1 MSAWRK
7 LRVALL
13 VVALIV
19 VAAWAGGVH
28 RIRSSRVRWDRPV
41 EVAVVLLSPVD
52 LDALQVSRFRDVLGE
67 LEARLSAEFARYGG
81 RGTPF
86 SLKLVGPVSF
96 NGPLS
101 FTPESSGILDRANHA
116 YRLWKT
122 LRAVHAAASFDPKP
136 YDARIYL
143 LLEPA
148 AEAGGAVRTFAEGA
162 GAAGGEVGFVRA
174 AAGAEDA
181 VLALTAVAH
190 ELLHCLGATD
200 KYDAAGHAIV
210 PDGLAE
216 PGLSPQYPQLYAE
229 WMVGEVPIG
238 PAQGRLPSSL
248 AEIRVGPVTAREIG
262 WTTAPGT

>member
-1 MSAWRK
+1 
-7 LRVALL
+7 LRVAVL
-13 VVALIV
+13 VVILIV

-28 RIRSSRVRWDRPV
+28 RSRSSRVQWDRPV
-41 EVAVVLLSPVD
+41 EVAIVLLSPVD
-52 LDALQVSRFRDVLGE
+52 LDAIQVSRFQDVLAQ
-67 LEARLSAEFARYGG
+67 LEDRLSAEFARYGG
-81 RGTPF
+81 SGAPF

-101 FTPESSGILDRANHA
+101 FTPESSRLLDRANHA

-122 LRAVHAAASFDPKP
+122 LRAIHAAASFDPRP

-148 AEAGGAVRTFAEGA
+148 TETGGALRTFAEGS
-162 GAAGGEVGFVRA
+162 GAVGGEVGFVRA
-174 AAGAEDA
+174 AAGSDDA

-190 ELLHCLGATD
+190 ELLHCLGASD

-216 PGLSPQYPQLYAE
+216 PGLAPQYPQNYAE
-229 WMVGEVPIG
+229 WMVGEVPTG
-238 PAQGRLPSSL
+238 PGRGRLPSSL
-248 AEIRVGPVTAREIG
+248 AELRVGAVTAREIG
-262 WTTAPGT
+262 WEKGPAPPG